1 MENPGVF
8 TLFAAQISAPQ
19 SSAAATPITEL
30 DGISAAT
37 FVARFAYGSG
47 GASLVARVQTTFDGQ
62 TWYDVARFDF
72 ATAAATKY
80 AVVSGIQSQV
90 IASLA
95 SLSAEGINDGL
106 LGNAFR
112 AVIDSTGSYGGN
124 SLLDIRMAA
133 R

>member
-8 TLFAAQISAPQ
+8 TLFAAQITAPQ
-19 SSAAATPITEL
+19 SSVPATTITEL

-47 GASLVARVQTTFDGQ
+47 GTSLTARVQTSLDGQ

-72 ATAAATKY
+72 ATTAATKY
-80 AVVSGIQSQV
+80 AVVSGIQSQAV
-90 IASLA
+90 ASLA
-95 SLSAEGINDGL
+95 SLNAEGINDGL

-112 AVIDSTGSYGGN
+112 VVIDSTGSYGGN